1 MKKFLVA
8 SFIAILAISFC
19 GCGCNSSSERNQVT
33 VQPAPAAVQSPGF
46 NVQNFAELVKTTSD
60 PSSIEKA
67 INDPGNA
74 VNNLDINADGKVDFL
89 SVNETANTIQVM
101 DNDVNPATQ
110 ICTLNITQTGQQA
123 SVAINGSPTYCGN
136 NYAYH
141 SSFSMTDFLLL
152 HYMLTPHRYYYPH
165 YAYGYHPAYYR
176 SYRPASYRTV
186 TRSYSSPGYRS
197 STYRNSTPTSTY
209 RSSTPSRSSISSPSS
224 SQRSFSTTPRNTGS
238 FRSTGFGSSSSRP
251 SSSFRSS
258 SPSSSRSSFGSS
270 RSSFGGGRRH

>member
-1 MKKFLVA
+1 MKKLLVA
-8 SFIAILAISFC
+8 SAITILAISFA

-46 NVQNFAELVKTTSD
+46 NVQNFAELVKKTSD

-110 ICTLNITQTGQQA
+110 ICTLNITQAGQQA
-123 SVAINGSPTYCGN
+123 NVAINGSPTYCGN

-165 YAYGYHPAYYR
+165 YSYGYHPAYYR

-197 STYRNSTPTSTY
+197 STPTSTY

-258 SPSSSRSSFGSS
+258 SSSSSRSSFGSS